1 MMEGQCNYYFYRKAK
16 IMNSGLF
23 ESSLKV
29 IGFYSIISHRLLI
42 RFIVNIIE
50 KNEGYDGFSCSL

>member
-1 MMEGQCNYYFYRKAK
+1 
-16 IMNSGLF
+16 MNSGLF